1 MTAPVETVRDPKNTM
16 KWVVAIAL
24 IAAAALVIRMLPE
37 MSLVLRGLLMT
48 ALGVAALVLA
58 ALTLQGK
65 SFIDL
70 LQQAQVEL
78 RKVVWPT
85 RQETSQT
92 TLIVLVVV
100 VIMSLLLWGMDSLFG
115 FAISAVIG

>member
-1 MTAPVETVRDPKNTM
+1 MTAPVETVREQKNTI
-16 KWVVAIAL
+16 KWVVAVAL
-24 IAAAALVIRMLPE
+24 VVAAALVNRMLPE
-37 MSLVLRGLLMT
+37 LSLVLRGLLMT
-48 ALGVAALVLA
+48 ALGVAALVVA

-78 RKVVWPT
+78 RKVIWPT

>member
-24 IAAAALVIRMLPE
+24 IAAAALVNRILPE

>member
-1 MTAPVETVRDPKNTM
+1 MTAPVETVRDPINAV
-16 KWVVAIAL
+16 KWVVVIL
-24 IAAAALVIRMLPE
+24 LVVAAALVNRILPDV
-37 MSLVLRGLLMT
+37 SLVLRGLLMAAFGAG
-48 ALGVAALVLA
+48 ALIVAAF
-58 ALTLQGK
+58 TLQGK

-85 RQETSQT
+85 RQETTQT
-92 TLIVLVVV
+92 TMIVLVVV
-100 VIMSLLLWGMDSLFG
+100 VVMSLLLWGMDSLFG

>member
-24 IAAAALVIRMLPE
+24 IAAAALVNRMLPE
-37 MSLVLRGLLMT
+37 MSLVLRGLLMA

>member
-1 MTAPVETVRDPKNTM
+1 MTTPVETVRDPMNSL
-16 KWVVAIAL
+16 KWVVAIL
-24 IAAAALVIRMLPE
+24 LVAAAALVNRMLPE
-37 MSLVLRGLLMT
+37 MSLVLRGLLM
-48 ALGVAALVLA
+48 AVLGIAALVAA

-70 LQQAQVEL
+70 LLQAQVEL

>member
-1 MTAPVETVRDPKNTM
+1 MTAPVETVRDPKNTI
-16 KWVVAIAL
+16 KWVVAVAL
-24 IAAAALVIRMLPE
+24 VVAAALVNRMLPE
-37 MSLVLRGLLMT
+37 HSLVLRGLLMT
-48 ALGVAALVLA
+48 ALGVAALVVA
-58 ALTLQGK
+58 ALTFQGK

-70 LQQAQVEL
+70 LQQARVEL
-78 RKVVWPT
+78 RKVIWPT

>member
-16 KWVVAIAL
+16 KWIVVIAL
-24 IAAAALVIRMLPE
+24 IAAAALVNRMLPE

>member
-1 MTAPVETVRDPKNTM
+1 MTTPVETVRDPMNSL
-16 KWVVAIAL
+16 KWVVAIL
-24 IAAAALVIRMLPE
+24 LVAAAALVNRVLPE
-37 MSLVLRGLLMT
+37 MSLVLRGLLMA
-48 ALGVAALVLA
+48 ALGAGALVAA

-70 LQQAQVEL
+70 LQQAQIEL

>member
-1 MTAPVETVRDPKNTM
+1 MTAPVETVRDPKNTI
-16 KWVVAIAL
+16 KWVVAVAL
-24 IAAAALVIRMLPE
+24 VVAAALVNRMLPE
-37 MSLVLRGLLMT
+37 LSLVLRGLLMT
-48 ALGVAALVLA
+48 ALGVAALVVA

-70 LQQAQVEL
+70 LQQAQVAVS
-78 RKVVWPT
+78 KVIWPT

>member
-1 MTAPVETVRDPKNTM
+1 MTAPVETVRDPKNTI
-16 KWVVAIAL
+16 KWVVAVAL
-24 IAAAALVIRMLPE
+24 VVAAALVNRMLPE
-37 MSLVLRGLLMT
+37 LSLVLRGLLMT
-48 ALGVAALVLA
+48 ALGVAALVVA

-78 RKVVWPT
+78 RKVIWPT

>member
-1 MTAPVETVRDPKNTM
+1 MTTPVETVRDPMNSL
-16 KWVVAIAL
+16 KWVVAIL
-24 IAAAALVIRMLPE
+24 LVAAAALVNRMLPE
-37 MSLVLRGLLMT
+37 MSLVLRGLLM
-48 ALGVAALVLA
+48 AVLGVGALVAA

-70 LQQAQVEL
+70 LLQAQIEL

>member
-1 MTAPVETVRDPKNTM
+1 MTAPVETVRDPKNTL
-16 KWVVAIAL
+16 KWVVVVAL
-24 IAAAALVIRMLPE
+24 IIAAAMVNRMLPDL
-37 MSLVLRGLLMT
+37 SLVLRGLLMT
-48 ALGVAALVLA
+48 ALGVAALVMA

>member
-1 MTAPVETVRDPKNTM
+1 MTTPVETVRDPMNSL
-16 KWVVAIAL
+16 KWVVAIL
-24 IAAAALVIRMLPE
+24 LVAAAALVNRMLPE
-37 MSLVLRGLLMT
+37 MSLVLRGLLM
-48 ALGVAALVLA
+48 AVLGAGALVMA

-70 LQQAQVEL
+70 LQQAQIEL

>member
-16 KWVVAIAL
+16 KWIVAIAL
-24 IAAAALVIRMLPE
+24 IAAAALVNRMLPE

>member
-24 IAAAALVIRMLPE
+24 VAAAALVNRMLPE

>member
-1 MTAPVETVRDPKNTM
+1 MTTPVETVRDPKNTI
-16 KWVVAIAL
+16 KWVVAVAL
-24 IAAAALVIRMLPE
+24 VVAAALVNRMLPE
-37 MSLVLRGLLMT
+37 LSLVLRGLLMT
-48 ALGVAALVLA
+48 ALGVAALVVA

-78 RKVVWPT
+78 RKVIWPT

>member
-1 MTAPVETVRDPKNTM
+1 MTAPVETVRDPKNTI
-16 KWVVAIAL
+16 KWVVAVAL
-24 IAAAALVIRMLPE
+24 VVAAALVNRMLPE
-37 MSLVLRGLLMT
+37 LSLVLRGLLMT
-48 ALGVAALVLA
+48 ALGVAALVVA

-78 RKVVWPT
+78 RKVIWPT

-115 FAISAVIG
+115 FAISAVIN

>member
-24 IAAAALVIRMLPE
+24 IAAAALVNRMLPE

>member
-1 MTAPVETVRDPKNTM
+1 MTAPVETVRDPKNTL
-16 KWVVAIAL
+16 KWVVVVAL
-24 IAAAALVIRMLPE
+24 IIAAAMVNRMLPDL
-37 MSLVLRGLLMT
+37 SLVLRGLLMT
-48 ALGVAALVLA
+48 ALGVAALVVA

>member
-1 MTAPVETVRDPKNTM
+1 MSS
-16 KWVVAIAL
+16 AL
-24 IAAAALVIRMLPE
+24 RKRGRLYGILLGAAAAPVVRLLPDL
-37 MSLVLRGLLMT
+37 SRVLRCLLMA
-48 ALGVAALVLA
+48 ALGAGALVVA

-70 LQQAQVEL
+70 LQQAQIEL

-92 TLIVLVVV
+92 TMIVLVVV